1 MLIEEKSIKQIK
13 QNVFYKKIKKNQWKI
28 CKKKLKDNKNKNK
41 TFLNEKI
48 MVSNKNDFFEKISLK
63 ENKEDIELI
72 EEIKKDKAIIEK
84 MDIEELRKICEAIKR
99 RQMVLDKKVEQ
110 LKNEI
115 AIKKFQS
122 RKKN

>member
-63 ENKEDIELI
+63 ENKEDIEII

-84 MDIEELRKICEAIKR
+84 MDIEELSKICEAIKR